1 MKLSYVL
8 LCCLL
13 KVTNALDHE
22 QTLAMN
28 FIQLTRSFYCKNFD
42 NYMNL
47 FTCERE
53 DENKTIRFTEPIDEK
68 KKVMKNVKTIYCSDC
83 SYDECKEHK
92 SCLKNNTDVQASIR
106 KIEKIILKQPVT
118 TSKTNVSNNITLKN
132 DTLRKAPATV

>member
-1 MKLSYVL
+1 MKLSCVL
-8 LCCLL
+8 VCCLL
-13 KVTNALDHE
+13 NITNALDNK
-22 QTLAMN
+22 QTLAVN

-92 SCLKNNTDVQASIR
+92 SCLKNNTDVKTSIL
-106 KIEKIILKQPVT
+106 KIEKIILKQYATP
-118 TSKTNVSNNITLKN
+118 SKTNVSNNITLKN
-132 DTLRKAPATV
+132 DTLQKTLATV